1 MVKVAEAQLQVQEAF
16 LREAQI
22 RQYYR
27 ELRELA
33 EKTAE
38 FHEKIPDYIVLRWA
52 NKEID
57 AALEAKAA
65 EIVVYKFLEGLRQ
78 TGVQIDFQKLKFLG
92 IPNSGGSFAKAVMK
106 ALQET
111 LKIKLP
117 SENLMT
123 LRKFQPGDEIPDKDK
138 QDESFLT
145 VP

>member
-57 AALEAKAA
+57 
-65 EIVVYKFLEGLRQ
+65 
-78 TGVQIDFQKLKFLG
+78 
-92 IPNSGGSFAKAVMK
+92 
-106 ALQET
+106 
-111 LKIKLP
+111 
-117 SENLMT
+117 
-123 LRKFQPGDEIPDKDK
+123 
-138 QDESFLT
+138 
-145 VP
+145 